1 MKVLLA
7 ALVVLLMVCAG
18 CAGKKR
24 AGSGP
29 TKATGAAPAG
39 QTNSV
44 ATPKPVVTP
53 DTGLAGKVVSYND
66 VGRFAVMN
74 FPSGRL
80 PAVEQRLF
88 VYRQGL
94 KVGEVKVD
102 TWQLGENAVADL
114 VSGEAKPGDE
124 VRDK

>member
-1 MKVLLA
+1 
-7 ALVVLLMVCAG
+7 
-18 CAGKKR
+18 
-24 AGSGP
+24 
-29 TKATGAAPAG
+29 
-39 QTNSV
+39 
-44 ATPKPVVTP
+44 
-53 DTGLAGKVVSYND
+53 
-66 VGRFAVMN
+66 
-74 FPSGRL
+74 L